1 MIFLIDYDRGRGRIV
16 SLSSFP
22 DSELRIAEESRLAIE
37 LTLNQS
43 GIQREVVLLD
53 AADEEALRRTHRRY
67 FADVEELLRSA
78 KEAAA

>member
-22 DSELRIAEESRLAIE
+22 DSELRKAEESRLAVE
-37 LTLNQS
+37 LTLHQS

-67 FADVEELLRSA
+67 FVDVDELLRSL
-78 KEAAA
+78 KEAVA